1 MKVKQRAKRAVV
13 GVLKSVEVHRRLLL
27 AATAGIRGVGGEAH
41 ILVCPPGAGNLG
53 DQALVEAFLEN
64 IAGPVVLIT
73 RSATDFVIEARFAD
87 RVRVVAVPS
96 LLYGRLPDNV
106 GAARR
111 FAELLRGARS
121 VSIVGADTMDGA
133 YNHRAAV
140 NRAAVA
146 EVSARR
152 GIPTRVLGF
161 SWNGAP
167 HPAAVRQLGLAAAS
181 GARLYLRDPRSEARA
196 VRDGLTNV
204 APSADIVFSAT
215 SVDDTLAR
223 KWLASFSEPGRP
235 IAIVNVSG
243 LIREEVDLAAEYV
256 SVVRHLAADCNV
268 LLLPH
273 VVKVDS
279 DDAEACRE
287 VMRLIE
293 PGLPVQLVTDAPS
306 PAQVRGFC
314 RHAASIVTGR
324 MHLAVNGLL
333 QGRMPIVL
341 ATQGKVE
348 GLMELFDAPQLCIAP
363 GRGMAD
369 AIIRQIG
376 WARAHSSEP
385 WLDRVKE
392 LSAQN
397 FLGLTQ
403 PAPMST

>member
-1 MKVKQRAKRAVV
+1 MKQRAKRAVV
-13 GVLKSVEVHRRLLL
+13 DALKSVEVHRRLLL
-27 AATAGIRGVGGEAH
+27 AATAGIRGVRGDTH

-64 IAGPVVLIT
+64 TAGPVLLVT

-96 LLYGRLPDNV
+96 LLYGRLPENV
-106 GAARR
+106 SAARR
-111 FAELLRGARS
+111 FAELLRSARS

-167 HPAAVRQLGLAAAS
+167 HPAAARQLRLAAAH
-181 GARLYLRDPRSEARA
+181 GTRLYLRDPRSQARA
-196 VRDGLTNV
+196 VRDGMTNV
-204 APSADIVFSAT
+204 APSADIVFSAK

-223 KWLASFSEPGRP
+223 RWLARFPDRDRP
-235 IAIVNVSG
+235 TAIVNVSG
-243 LIREEVDLAAEYV
+243 LIREEVDLATEYA

-293 PGLPVQLVTDAPS
+293 PELPVQLVTDALSPS
-306 PAQVRGFC
+306 QVRGFC
-314 RHAASIVTGR
+314 QHADSIVTGR

-348 GLMELFDAPQLCIAP
+348 GLMELFDAPQLCITP

-369 AIIRQIG
+369 AIIRQVD
-376 WARAHSSEP
+376 WARERSSEP
-385 WLDRVKE
+385 WLDRVRE
-392 LSAQN
+392 LSSEN
-397 FLGLTQ
+397 FVGLAT
-403 PAPMST
+403 PAHAST